1 MKVEDVMEKD
11 FNELTVKHGGKFAD
25 LPFKEWRSCDF
36 IEDDYYIDTY
46 ADSMRYAF
54 VKRIFCSDA
63 SGYNFKEVK
72 TLNIKQRSVND
83 YGTRVL
89 FLLGLVYND
98 NSVAYVRKSLES
110 VLSEF
115 EDMLTSF
122 PFNKEEYTQQDLYYD
137 GVYGGQNLDG
147 FYRVVFPYGI
157 TVDYECTDNRISRTS
172 CDSGKRIKNIHVELF
187 DKRSLNGLNRLN
199 KYMQTGIA
207 AGNLL
212 HLFDDISFVLS
223 EVVFRDHR
231 AYNRLVQLRYKDSF
245 GERVLSSQDTVII
258 NLSSFTF
265 IDELDASFASK
276 IYLDSN
282 AVHSFFDSAN
292 SRKTII
298 LPLNL
303 KRIDSGALSTE
314 GYSEDGIFIHD
325 VVKYI
330 SDDAFLGT
338 SCKLY
343 MKREVYDKIKKN
355 PECSKFDEYPNTNV
369 KVEFK
374 EVLDCQFSD
383 YLA

>member
-36 IEDDYYIDTY
+36 VEDDYYIDTY

-89 FLLGLVYND
+89 FLIGLVRND
-98 NSVAYVRKSLES
+98 NSVFYVRKSLES

-157 TVDYECTDNRISRTS
+157 TVNYECISKGVSRTS
-172 CDSGKRIKNIHVELF
+172 CDSGKRIKDIHLELF

-199 KYMQTGIA
+199 KNMQTGIA

-212 HLFDDISFVLS
+212 HLFDDISFVVS
-223 EVVFRDHR
+223 EVVFRDHK

-245 GERVLSSQDTVII
+245 CERVLSSKDTVII

-298 LPLNL
+298 LSLNL
-303 KRIDSGALSTE
+303 KRIDSGALSAE
-314 GYSEDGIFIHD
+314 WYSEDGIFIHD
-325 VVKYI
+325 AVKYI

-338 SCKLY
+338 SCKLFI
-343 MKREVYDKIKKN
+343 KKEVYEKIKKN

-369 KVEFK
+369 RVEFK
-374 EVLDCQFSD
+374 EGLDCQFSD
-383 YLA
+383 YLV

>member
-11 FNELTVKHGGKFAD
+11 FSELTVKHGGKFAD

-36 IEDDYYIDTY
+36 VEDDYYIDTY

-89 FLLGLVYND
+89 FLLGLVHND
-98 NSVAYVRKSLES
+98 NSVVYVRKSLES

-137 GVYGGQNLDG
+137 SLYGGQLLEG
-147 FYRVVFPYGI
+147 FYRLVFPYGI
-157 TVDYECTDNRISRTS
+157 TVNYKCLSDRKPWDS
-172 CDSGKRIKNIHVELF
+172 CDAGKKIQGIHLELF
-187 DKRSLNGLNRLN
+187 DERSLNGLNRMN
-199 KYMQTGIA
+199 KAMQQGIT
-207 AGNLL
+207 AGKLL
-212 HLFDDISFVLS
+212 KAFNDIEFVIT
-223 EVVFRDHR
+223 EIVFRDHK
-231 AYNRLVQLRYKDSF
+231 AYNRLVQVRYDDECGDKF
-245 GERVLSSQDTVII
+245 LSSKNTAIVD
-258 NLSSFTF
+258 LSKFTF
-265 IDELDASFASK
+265 INELDASFASE
-276 IYLDSN
+276 IYLDR
-282 AVHSFFDSAN
+282 AAARSFFYSAQ

-298 LPLNL
+298 LPRNL
-303 KRIDSGALSTE
+303 ERIDSGALSAE
-314 GYSEDGIFIHD
+314 GYSEDGIVIPD
-325 VVKYI
+325 KVKYI

-369 KVEFK
+369 RVEFK
-374 EVLDCQFSD
+374 E
-383 YLA
+383 

>member
-36 IEDDYYIDTY
+36 VEDDYYIDTY

-89 FLLGLVYND
+89 FLLGLVHND
-98 NSVAYVRKSLES
+98 NSVVYVRKSLES

-172 CDSGKRIKNIHVELF
+172 CDSGKRIKNIHLELF
-187 DKRSLNGLNRLN
+187 DKRSLNGLNRMN
-199 KYMQTGIA
+199 KAMQRGIT
-207 AGNLL
+207 AGKLL
-212 HLFDDISFVLS
+212 KAFNDIEFVIT
-223 EVVFRDHR
+223 EIVFRDHK
-231 AYNRLVQLRYKDSF
+231 AYNRLVQVRYDDECGDKF
-245 GERVLSSQDTVII
+245 LSSKSTEIVD
-258 NLSSFTF
+258 LSKFTF
-265 IDELDASFASK
+265 INELDASFASE
-276 IYLDSN
+276 IYLDR
-282 AVHSFFDSAN
+282 AAARSFFYSAQ

-303 KRIDSGALSTE
+303 ERIDSGALSAE
-314 GYSEDGIFIHD
+314 GYSEDGILIPD
-325 VVKYI
+325 TVKYI

-338 SCKLY
+338 SCKLLI
-343 MKREVYDKIKKN
+343 KKEVYDRIKKN

-369 KVEFK
+369 RVEFK
-374 EVLDCQFSD
+374 E
-383 YLA
+383 